1 MKIYPLK
8 PGDRKNC
15 TQWNSPCNEEQL
27 RRYRDFVKKKGE
39 YARLIFVGVTKK
51 EKLKAVEYFQD
62 NACACFQ
69 WEDVFR
75 ALNDI
80 PNKMNILKEFL
91 DFMESQ
97 GLGPEQ
103 PITVERIKASP
114 QASYLKSLLIVAN
127 RLNDNYPW
135 DVIPKRFHA
144 YNYVHKAYGRVGIRF
159 ETEDWKPAI
168 TIGFLYDVRDHKV
181 VLVNPGKGIDLL
193 LRIEARPVD
202 TKDTIK
208 LQHALDVLKEKRNKL
223 TLTAASV
230 LLKGEPGNG
239 NSYSVLMVQHCL
251 ADVICNAKGEPEQL
265 TAIYERLTTWL
276 KVLFEDGELEDGL
289 KASGLDS
296 GMKQR

>member
-1 MKIYPLK
+1 M
-8 PGDRKNC
+8 
-15 TQWNSPCNEEQL
+15 
-27 RRYRDFVKKKGE
+27 KKKGE